1 MGGADFPE
9 DPVMLLSYVNTK
21 LRDDYPQGLDSL
33 CKDLAVDRKE
43 LERKLSGAGF
53 EYSAEHNRFW

>member
-21 LRDDYPQGLDSL
+21 LRDDYPQGLDFM

-43 LERKLSGAGF
+43 LERKLSDAGF
-53 EYSAEHNRFW
+53 EYSVEHNRFW